1 MAGATQT
8 TRARIRRRTKMKRLT
23 KSEVLQWIGEVGV
36 IPIVRVDSADLARR
50 AVAAIQKGG
59 VTIVEITMTVPGA
72 IRVIEELTNELG
84 GETLIGAG
92 TVLDPENAKDCIAA
106 GAQFVV
112 SPALNPKT
120 IAYCKDEGVVV
131 LPGALTPTEIVTA
144 WNLGADMVKIFP
156 AGEVGGAG
164 YLKAVK
170 APLPH
175 IKMVPTGG
183 VSLSTAKSF
192 LEAGADALGVG
203 GDLVS
208 VSALKQGKDAHI
220 TDRARQFVQIVKEF
234 RGEAVSAESRRA

>member
-1 MAGATQT
+1 MVGATQT
-8 TRARIRRRTKMKRLT
+8 TRAKTRRRRKMKRLT
-23 KSEVLQWIGEVGV
+23 KSEVLQWISEVGV
-36 IPIVRVDSADLARR
+36 IPIVRVNSTDLARR

-72 IRVIEELTNELG
+72 IRMIEELTNELG
-84 GETLIGAG
+84 GEMLIGAG
-92 TVLDPENAKDCIAA
+92 TVLDPGNAKECVAA

-120 IAYCKDEGVVV
+120 IAYCKDEGVIV

-156 AGEVGGAG
+156 AGEIGGAG

-175 IKMVPTGG
+175 IKMIPTGG

-203 GDLVS
+203 GDLVT

-220 TDRARQFVQIVKEF
+220 TDRARQYVQIVKEF

>member
-1 MAGATQT
+1 
-8 TRARIRRRTKMKRLT
+8 MKRFS
-23 KSEVLQWIGEVGV
+23 KPEVLEWIREVGV
-36 IPIVRVDSADLARR
+36 IPIVRVDSTDLARR
-50 AVAAIQKGG
+50 SVAAIQKGG
-59 VTIVEITMTVPGA
+59 ITIVEITMTVPGA
-72 IRVIEELTNELG
+72 ARMIKELAEEMG

-92 TVLDPENAKDCIAA
+92 TVLDPEDARECLAA
-106 GAQFVV
+106 GAQFIV

-120 IAYCKDEGVVV
+120 IAYCKDQDVVV

-170 APLPH
+170 APFPQ
-175 IKMVPTGG
+175 IKMIPTGG

-192 LEAGADALGVG
+192 LEVGAEALGVG

-208 VSALKQGKDAHI
+208 VSALRQGQDAHI
-220 TDRARQFVQIVKEF
+220 TDKAKQFAQIVKEF
-234 RGEAVSAESRRA
+234 RGEAVSAESRRT

>member
-1 MAGATQT
+1 
-8 TRARIRRRTKMKRLT
+8 MKRLT
-23 KSEVLQWIGEVGV
+23 KPEALQWIREVGV
-36 IPIVRVDSADLARR
+36 IPIVRVDSTDLARR

-72 IRVIEELTNELG
+72 VRMIRELTEEMG
-84 GETLIGAG
+84 DETLVGAG
-92 TVLDPENAKDCIAA
+92 TVLDPENAKQCVAA
-106 GAQFVV
+106 GAQFIV

-120 IAYCKDEGVVV
+120 IAYCKDESVVI

-156 AGEVGGAG
+156 AGEVGGAS

-175 IKMVPTGG
+175 IKMIPTGG

-192 LEAGADALGVG
+192 LESGADALGVG

-208 VSALKQGKDAHI
+208 ISALQQGKDAYI
-220 TDRARQFVQIVKEF
+220 TDKAKQFVQIVREF
-234 RGEAVSAESRRA
+234 RGEVVSAEGRRA

>member
-1 MAGATQT
+1 
-8 TRARIRRRTKMKRLT
+8 MKRLT

>member
-1 MAGATQT
+1 
-8 TRARIRRRTKMKRLT
+8 MKRLT
-23 KSEVLQWIGEVGV
+23 KPEVLQWIREVGV
-36 IPIVRVDSADLARR
+36 IPIVRVDSKDLARR

-72 IRVIEELTNELG
+72 VRMIQELTDEMG
-84 GETLIGAG
+84 AQTLIGAG
-92 TVLDPENAKDCIAA
+92 TVLDPENAKECLGA
-106 GAQFVV
+106 GAQFIV

-120 IAYCKDEGVVV
+120 VAYCKDEGVVV

-156 AGEVGGAG
+156 AGEVGGAA

-175 IKMVPTGG
+175 IKMIPTGG
-183 VSLSTAKSF
+183 VSLSTAKAF

-220 TDRARQFVQIVKEF
+220 TDKARQFVQIVKEF
-234 RGEAVSAESRRA
+234 RGGAVIAEGRRA

>member
-1 MAGATQT
+1 
-8 TRARIRRRTKMKRLT
+8 MKRLT
-23 KSEVLQWIGEVGV
+23 KPEVLQWIREVGI
-36 IPIVRVDSADLARR
+36 IPIVRVDSTELARR
-50 AVAAIQKGG
+50 AVVAIQKGG
-59 VTIVEITMTVPGA
+59 VTVLEITMTVPGA
-72 IRVIEELTNELG
+72 VRMIHELTDEMR

-92 TVLDPENAKDCIAA
+92 TVLDPEIAKECLAA
-106 GAQFVV
+106 GAQFIV

-120 IAYCKDEGVVV
+120 VAYCKDEGVVV

-170 APLPH
+170 APLTH
-175 IKMVPTGG
+175 IKMIPTGG

-203 GDLVS
+203 SDLVN
-208 VSALKQGKDAHI
+208 VSALRQGKDAQI
-220 TDRARQFVQIVKEF
+220 TERAKQFVQIVKEF
-234 RGEAVSAESRRA
+234 RGETVSAEGRRA